1 MIITKTC
8 LKRPIAASVLT
19 LAVLVL
25 GFFAYSRLETDY
37 LPKVTYPM
45 IKIHIWWRGAT
56 PEEIEKN
63 IGEPVERVMSTV
75 DNLDYLE
82 SSSIEGMYTLL
93 VHFEYGVN
101 VEEAYQDVITS
112 MGRVNRQ
119 LPKGMDPPVIIKSD
133 PSQLPIMQVT
143 VFSKKRDLVWLRDWC
158 ENWLQDQIN
167 LVPGTAGVEIV
178 GGLKREIRIHLDPV
192 RMRSYDISLESLKN
206 ALADGNRE
214 MFAGRVTVESK
225 EIIARTMGE
234 FQTLDEIRNVVVG
247 KKGNKLVYLK
257 NIAEVKDSHEEARV
271 YTRFNGRN
279 CVKLNILKQSS
290 ANTVKVAESVKKQL
304 DKLRNFIPKDIQ
316 FGVVENQG
324 DYVKAAV
331 NSVQN
336 SLIMAAILVILVT
349 YCFLG
354 SWRQILVLTVALPLT
369 LIGNFIFMWLAGFS
383 LNIFSLGGLV
393 VAMGVVLDNS
403 IVAVEIISRLK
414 AAGHKSFSLEGIKQI
429 TSPMIA
435 ATLSFLALVFPFLL
449 VPGLTTLL
457 FKELVLV
464 IAGVVV
470 ISLFIAWTITPLLM
484 DFLFRHQ
491 NKDASSLSFVDRL
504 NEFIGIK
511 YKWALEWILKKKY
524 FVITFFVLFIFFCLS
539 LNVGSE
545 FLPRLDDGRIMVKL
559 KMPAG
564 TSVERVDGILKK
576 IEKQLKNDDVIKSIF
591 TLSGGKV
598 WGLYTYEI
606 ANEGEIDIQLVKKS
620 DRNIST
626 DKFIRKIM
634 KSVKK
639 AAVPGAKLPVKHM
652 KIKGIKKIGE
662 QEVEVKI
669 KGAKI
674 SDIYSFA
681 KKVASK
687 LKQIDS
693 LSGVNIS
700 MDMSKPEY
708 RIYIDRAKAAYY
720 GVSVKAVAETLQS
733 LVHGIVPTRLRD
745 GAEYYDIRIKLPETE
760 IKSKQDIENLLV
772 EGKNGKMFFVR
783 DIAKVQRSVGPI
795 EIVRENQAKMIIVRA
810 DAKGVSVGKAV
821 KLAENAVKSTEKP
834 PGVFYEMGGQAQMMR
849 EMKKTTF
856 LVLIF
861 AVFFAFVVLAVQ
873 FESLKLPFLILLSL
887 PPVLAGMFIGLKI
900 AGLALGATVAIGALV
915 VVSATVNDGVLL
927 LSFAEELQ
935 KNQALSRLHAISEA
949 AKIRLRPRL
958 MTTFSTIAG
967 FVPLALNW
975 GEGGDLLQ
983 PMAIAAISG
992 LAVEVFVTLFLLPCM
1007 YLTFANKK
1015 DKIIIKNS
1023 INQNRGNL
1031 QRG

>member
-1 MIITKTC
+1 MIITRTC
-8 LKRPIAASVLT
+8 LKRPIAASVLSI
-19 LAVLVL
+19 AVLVI
-25 GFFAYSRLETDY
+25 GFFAFSRLETDY
-37 LPKVTYPM
+37 LPEITYPM
-45 IKIHIWWRGAT
+45 IKVHIWWQGAT

-63 IGEPVERVMSTV
+63 VAEPVERVMATV

-82 SSSIEGMYTLL
+82 STSIEGMYTLL

-101 VEEAYQDVITS
+101 VEEAYQDVITA
-112 MGRVNRQ
+112 MGRIGRE

-133 PSQLPIMQVT
+133 PSQLPVMQVT
-143 VFSKKRDLVWLRDWC
+143 VYSDKRDLVWLREWC

-178 GGLKREIRIHLDPV
+178 GGLKREIRIHIDPI
-192 RMRSYDISLESLKN
+192 RLRAYGINFDDLKN
-206 ALADGNRE
+206 AIADGNKE
-214 MFAGRVTVESK
+214 TFAGRVTVESR

-234 FQTLDEIRNVVVG
+234 FANLDEIRNVVVG
-247 KKGNKLVYLK
+247 KKGNKLIYLK
-257 NIAEVKDSHEEARV
+257 NIAQVEDSHEEARV
-271 YTRFNGRN
+271 FTRFNGKT

-290 ANTVKVAESVKKQL
+290 ANTVKVAERVKKHL
-304 DKLRNFIPKDIQ
+304 DGLRKFIPKDVK

-324 DYVKAAV
+324 DYVNASINNV
-331 NSVQN
+331 LN
-336 SLIMAAILVILVT
+336 SLILAAILVIFVT

-354 SWRQILVLTVALPLT
+354 NWRQILVLIVALPLT
-369 LIGNFIFMWLAGFS
+369 LIANFIFMWLAGFS

-403 IVAVEIISRLK
+403 IVTVEIISRLK
-414 AAGHKSFSLEGIKQI
+414 ADGHKSFSLEGVKQI

-457 FKELVLV
+457 FKELVMG

-470 ISLFIAWTITPLLM
+470 ISLLIAWTITPLLM
-484 DFLFRHQ
+484 DFLFRHHI
-491 NKDASSLSFVDRL
+491 NDTAAPSFVDKLNDSIGGKYQRL
-504 NEFIGIK
+504 
-511 YKWALEWILKKKY
+511 LEWMLKRK
-524 FVITFFVLFIFFCLS
+524 FAVITIFILFILVCLS
-539 LNVGSE
+539 LNVGTE
-545 FLPRLDDGRIMVKL
+545 FLPRLDDGRIMIKL

-564 TSVERVDGILKK
+564 TSVERVDNILKN
-576 IEKQLKNDDVIKSIF
+576 IEKKIKKNKNIQSYF

-606 ANEGEIDIQLVKKS
+606 SNEGEIDIQLVPKGN
-620 DRNIST
+620 RNIST
-626 DKFIRKIM
+626 DKFINQIM
-634 KSVKK
+634 KDAKK
-639 AAVPGAKLPVKHM
+639 ALVPGAKLPVKHM

-674 SDIYSFA
+674 ENIYSFA

-687 LKQIDS
+687 LKQIKE

-708 RIYIDRAKAAYY
+708 RIYIDRAKAAYF
-720 GVSVKAVAETLQS
+720 GVPVKAVAETLQA
-733 LVHGIVPTRLRD
+733 LVNGNVPTRLRD
-745 GAEYYDIRIKLPETE
+745 GTEYYDIRIKLPEKD

-772 EGKNGKMFFVR
+772 QSKEGKMFFVR
-783 DIAKVQRSVGPI
+783 DIAKVKRSLGPI
-795 EIVRENQAKMIIVRA
+795 EIVRENQAKMVIVRA

-821 KLAENAVKSTEKP
+821 EIAKKAVDSVEKP

-849 EMKKTTF
+849 EMKTTAL
-856 LVLIF
+856 LVLFF
-861 AVFFAFVVLAVQ
+861 AIFFAFVVLAVQ
-873 FESLKLPFLILLSL
+873 FESLKLPLLILLSL
-887 PPVLAGMFIGLKI
+887 PPVLVGMFIGLKI
-900 AGLALGATVAIGALV
+900 AGLAIGATVAIGAIV
-915 VVSATVNDGVLL
+915 VISATVNDGVLL
-927 LSFAEELQ
+927 LSFAEELKVKQ
-935 KNQALSRLHAISEA
+935 TISSLQAVSQA
-949 AKIRLRPRL
+949 AKSRLRPRL

-983 PMAIAAISG
+983 PMAVAAISG
-992 LAVEVFVTLFLLPCM
+992 LSVEIFVTLFFLPCV
-1007 YLTFANKK
+1007 YCVFDKSNKK
-1015 DKIIIKNS
+1015 DSSK
-1023 INQNRGNL
+1023 
-1031 QRG
+1031 